1 MRPDRTVQADMSAS
15 SFPSLSSAPVTAA
28 SQPKLAGWQ
37 NTSPDGKGK
46 PHSTDSMHSPPQT
59 QRQKAQYAAA
69 VSPQIAQQAKHADS
83 NSRDSMAL
91 SDAELAAI
99 TQLLSLH
106 QWAEPG
112 LVRVSRSCNI
122 FFFFLRHLRC
132 ICARNL
138 QDTCRLRALRY
149 SCQSQNDRAQSTSGT
164 YKPAVWYTFCIC
176 VQLDTASLPTND
188 VT

>member
-1 MRPDRTVQADMSAS
+1 MWACSHKPTLNVQSRPQSGLKHRKKGWHAFQEPGTGQPAPHTSSNSPAVYMRPDRTVQADISAS
-15 SFPSLSSAPVTAA
+15 SFPSLSSAPTTAA
-28 SQPKLAGWQ
+28 SQPKPAGWQ

-46 PHSTDSMHSPPQT
+46 PHSTDCMHSPPQA

-83 NSRDSMAL
+83 NSRDGMAL

-112 LVRVSRSCNI
+112 LVRVSRSSNI
-122 FFFFLRHLRC
+122 FFFCLRHLRC

-138 QDTCRLRALRY
+138 
-149 SCQSQNDRAQSTSGT
+149 
-164 YKPAVWYTFCIC
+164 
-176 VQLDTASLPTND
+176 
-188 VT
+188 